1 MIDQGALQAHARE
14 AIQTGKLPGRV
25 PSRIWRGSGYGT
37 HCVICANLVNA
48 DEIGYQLQFA
58 EWDGHPATVESHLHL
73 RCFTAWDQECR
84 RRLGLAA
91 EPGPLP
97 PEPGSVTIS
106 DRERASYKR

>member
-58 EWDGHPATVESHLHL
+58 EWDGHGPTVEYHLHL
-73 RCFTAWDQECR
+73 HCFMAWDQECR

-91 EPGPLP
+91 EAGPLP
-97 PEPGSVTIS
+97 P
-106 DRERASYKR
+106 D